1 MELVSKPNATAA
13 VWEYFG
19 FKPNDRG
26 EPLNLC
32 EPVCRICH
40 KIVATKG
47 SNTTNLYV
55 HLKHNHPVKFFQLRR
70 KSTTGG
76 PSSSSSSR
84 QSTVNETFHRQE
96 AYKKDGAKWCA
107 LTDSVV
113 RLIAKEM
120 LPFNIVEKPAFR
132 KMLQTFD
139 RRYEI
144 PGKTYISQTAIPQLY
159 SSIKEDI
166 LKEIKDISFYSATS
180 DMWSSSNMT
189 PYMSLTIHYIA
200 ADWTLHSKCLETR
213 YVPDNHTANT
223 LGENLKSAL
232 ADWGLDEDKLVC
244 ITTDNGPNIVAAI
257 RNLGWPWLNCFGHNL
272 HLAVSH
278 GLDSDKERTARAI
291 GLCKSLVNTFN
302 LSFFKKRDLRKAQNE
317 ANLPQHNLILDV
329 VTRWGTKQK
338 MIERV
343 LEQLPAIR
351 RVLVQDRKH
360 SHLTPTWQDVAVLES
375 INAALKPLAD
385 FTDVLSGETYVT
397 VSSVKPVLELIKGD
411 LLSPG
416 PDDST
421 MTASIKQNVCK
432 ILTEKYSSPGIQ
444 NLLIKATILDPRYRG
459 SMEEAGSLDDVKH
472 QLVQELLDLKGPEVR
487 EEGAS
492 GEGSSQAA
500 GGNKHESTADPP
512 TKKKRLSDLL
522 QNRRAELTVQTQA
535 TYPKRE
541 QADAELTKFLQED
554 AIDASCDP
562 LMWWCD
568 NQRRYPLMA
577 NLAKKYMC
585 ICATSTSSERM
596 FSTAGNIATPE
607 RSCLKPHKLNML
619 VFLARNL

>member
-1 MELVSKPNATAA
+1 
-13 VWEYFG
+13 
-19 FKPNDRG
+19 
-26 EPLNLC
+26 
-32 EPVCRICH
+32 
-40 KIVATKG
+40 
-47 SNTTNLYV
+47 
-55 HLKHNHPVKFFQLRR
+55 
-70 KSTTGG
+70 
-76 PSSSSSSR
+76 
-84 QSTVNETFHRQE
+84 
-96 AYKKDGAKWCA
+96 
-107 LTDSVV
+107 
-113 RLIAKEM
+113 M

-139 RRYEI
+139 RQYEL
-144 PGKTYISQTAIPQLY
+144 PRKTYISQTAIPQLY

-166 LKEIKDISFYSATS
+166 LKEIQDISFFSATS

-213 YVPDNHTANT
+213 YVPDNHTADT

-244 ITTDNGPNIVAAI
+244 ITTDNGANIVAAI
-257 RNLGWPWLNCFGHNL
+257 RNLGWQWLNCFGHNL

-302 LSFFKKRDLRKAQNE
+302 LSFLKKRDLRKAQNE

-351 RVLVQDRKH
+351 RVLVHDRKH
-360 SHLTPTWQDVAVLES
+360 SHLNPTWQDVSVLES
-375 INAALKPLAD
+375 INAAMKPLAD

-397 VSSVKPVLELIKGD
+397 VSSVKPVLELINGD
-411 LLSPG
+411 LLSSG

-421 MTASIKQNVCK
+421 LTASIKNNIST
-432 ILTEKYSSPGIQ
+432 ILTGKYSSPAIQ
-444 NLLIKATILDPRYRG
+444 DLLTKATILDPRYRG

-472 QLVQELLDLKGPEVR
+472 QLVQELLDLKEPEVS
-487 EEGAS
+487 EEGVS
-492 GEGSSQAA
+492 GEASSQA
-500 GGNKHESTADPP
+500 GGGTKDEPTAAPL

-522 QNRRAELTVQTQA
+522 QNRRAERTVQTQT

-568 NQRRYPLMA
+568 NQKRYPLMA

-596 FSTAGNIATPE
+596 FSTAGHIATPE

-619 VFLARNL
+619 VFLARNLSD